1 LKKFINKV
9 KTLVEDYAKTL
20 EQVVYKVKQTIV
32 FFAIEM
38 PKMLPEEAKP
48 IYTLCKKSHYL
59 NLERAKVSVEDLKK
73 EIESLH
79 GKTVY
84 NCNSMRP
91 RNYEP

>member
-48 IYTLCKKSHYL
+48 IYTHYA
-59 NLERAKVSVEDLKK
+59 R
-73 EIESLH
+73 SLI
-79 GKTVY
+79 T
-84 NCNSMRP
+84 
-91 RNYEP
+91 